1 MNLLRQWSSRAAL
14 ALIVA
19 VLLVGLASSFPAD
32 IAFLMAIDLGT
43 WIEAAVAVYVVTQ
56 VTRIRPIFGFLR
68 ARFFPHRRSRRQIR
82 KRVARKEQPSS
93 DDDPAAVWAI
103 AA

>member
-19 VLLVGLASSFPAD
+19 VLVVGLASSFPAD

-43 WIEAAVAVYVVTQ
+43 WVEAAVAVYVVTQ
-56 VTRIRPIFGFLR
+56 VTRIRPIFGILR
-68 ARFFPHRRSRRQIR
+68 VRFFSQRRSRRQVR
-82 KRVARKEQPSS
+82 RRVARKERRSK
-93 DDDPAAVWAI
+93 DDDPAAVWAM
-103 AA
+103 AV